1 MTPALVLFDLDGTLV
16 DSRPGIV
23 HSLRLALAEVGVVVE
38 EDHDFT
44 WCIGASLWKIFEH
57 YLETVDRTKVEAA
70 IARYRHIYRDGPM
83 FEYDVYDGVIA
94 TLESLKQANV
104 RVAIATAKVHEYARE
119 IIAVSRFA
127 PYIDHV
133 YGSEL
138 DGRNVEKRDLIHMI
152 LHEERLQPDTVV
164 MVGDRHHDIDGALA
178 NGVSS
183 VGVLYGY
190 GSQEELAHADVIVP
204 HASFLAPA
212 IASLTPVSR

>member
-23 HSLRLALAEVGVVVE
+23 HSLRLALSEMGVVVE

-57 YLETVDRTKVEAA
+57 YIGNADRTKVEAA
-70 IARYRHIYRDGPM
+70 VARYRHIYRDGPM
-83 FEYDVYDGVIA
+83 FEYDVYDGVIE
-94 TLESLKQANV
+94 TLQTLKSSNI

-152 LHEERLQPDTVV
+152 LREERLQSDSVV
-164 MVGDRHHDIDGALA
+164 MVGDRHHDVDGALA

-183 VGVLYGY
+183 VAVLYGY
-190 GSQEELAHADVIVP
+190 GSAEELAHADVIVP

-212 IASLTPVSR
+212 IASLNPPSR

>member
-23 HSLRLALAEVGVVVE
+23 HSLRLALSEMGVVVE

-57 YLETVDRTKVEAA
+57 YLGALDRTRIEAA
-70 IARYRHIYRDGPM
+70 VARYRHIYRDGPM
-83 FEYDVYDGVIA
+83 FEYDVYDGVIE
-94 TLESLKQANV
+94 TLQTLKASNI
-104 RVAIATAKVHEYARE
+104 RIAIATAKVHEYARE

-152 LHEERLQPDTVV
+152 LHEERLQPDSVV

-183 VGVLYGY
+183 VAVLYGY